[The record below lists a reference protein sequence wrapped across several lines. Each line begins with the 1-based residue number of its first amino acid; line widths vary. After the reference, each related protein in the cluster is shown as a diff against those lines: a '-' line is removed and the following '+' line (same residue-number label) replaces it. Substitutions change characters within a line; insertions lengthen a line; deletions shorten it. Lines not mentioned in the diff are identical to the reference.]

1 MNMSI
6 GEHIKEIRTIK
17 KLTQQELADQMGI
30 SRSYLGDLEKNRR
43 NPSSET
49 IEKLSE
55 TLGVSIF
62 YLMRGI
68 KTQQDENFFREKEL
82 KETIDGFLKKRPIDV
97 INRMQSIED
106 TPENKKSLE
115 ILYYI
120 FSLLDELNISQNE
133 QQSKIINLFFKSMEE
148 LDGLITSYQI
158 SDVENTDDKN
168 RLKIRKD
175 LLNEFEDYKSTQRDL
190 INEVEVLID
199 SI

>member
-1 MNMSI
+1 MSI